1 LAKKIITKQDIED
14 LYFKGCKELR
24 LEKDTII
31 LPGAKDAIRN
41 AGIKL
46 LYLHELNSNDIN
58 SNDINERIIGLSREF
73 GIEEEET
80 IKEISRRVMEK
91 LPLEKK

>member
-1 LAKKIITKQDIED
+1 MAKKIITKQDIED

-58 SNDINERIIGLSREF
+58 ERIIGLSREF

>member
-1 LAKKIITKQDIED
+1 LKKKIITKQDIED

-58 SNDINERIIGLSREF
+58 ERIIGLSREF
-73 GIEEEET
+73 GIEGKET

-91 LPLEKK
+91 LTLEKK

>member
-58 SNDINERIIGLSREF
+58 ERIIGLSREF